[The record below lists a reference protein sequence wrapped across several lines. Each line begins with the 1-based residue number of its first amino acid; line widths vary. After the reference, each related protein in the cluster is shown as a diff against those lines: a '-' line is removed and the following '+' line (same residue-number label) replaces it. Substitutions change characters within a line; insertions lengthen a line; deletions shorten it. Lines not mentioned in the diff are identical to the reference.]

1 MISYLEKL
9 ILDNW
14 ENWAG
19 DKKPK
24 RLDFLKTQAGSP
36 MRNKK
41 VGFFVFNKKKPVIF
55 VKTVR
60 ESKYNPIIEDG
71 FEKLKNV
78 NKYLSDGSAP
88 RPIYL
93 GNYEGVAFSLETA
106 IVGKQFH
113 SCKSRK
119 DLNNFLGWF
128 FRFQKLM
135 AQKELMN
142 GAQLREHVDAVVN
155 KFFSLYPLKPE
166 LQKLI
171 KEMAEDVKKD
181 ISDNLSM
188 SLIYQHG
195 DLTPD
200 NVLDD
205 NGKIRVIDW
214 DNFGKIKLPLFD
226 LLVFLQRWSQIR
238 DVSFAPKY
246 LDIIDRYLEEFKVD
260 KRVLRVLIFL
270 YYILDFIRKKEV
282 LTDYDKEYLEARL
295 KEIKELNF

>member
-1 MISYLEKL
+1 MVSYLEKL

-14 ENWAG
+14 EDWIG
-19 DKKPK
+19 GKKPK
-24 RLDFLKTQAGSP
+24 GLDFLKTHAGSP

-41 VGFFVFNKKKPVIF
+41 VGFFVFSNKKPVIF
-55 VKTVR
+55 AKTVR
-60 ESKYNPIIEDG
+60 ESKYNQIINDG

-78 NKYLSDGSAP
+78 NKYLDDGSAP
-88 RPIYL
+88 KPIHL
-93 GNYEGVAFSLETA
+93 GNYEGIIFSLETA

-113 SCKSRK
+113 SCKSKK

-142 GAQLREHVDAVVN
+142 GEQLREHVDVVVN
-155 KFFSLYPLKPE
+155 KFFNLYPLKPE
-166 LQKLI
+166 LKELI
-171 KEMAEDVKKD
+171 EETADKVQKD
-181 ISDNLSM
+181 IIDNLSLP
-188 SLIYQHG
+188 LIYQHG

-214 DNFGKIKLPLFD
+214 DNFAKIKLPLFD

-238 DVSFAPKY
+238 DVSFVPKY
-246 LDIIDRYLEEFKVD
+246 LDIIDKYLMEFKVD
-260 KRVLRVLIFL
+260 KRVLKALIFL
-270 YYILDFIRKKEV
+270 YYLLDFIRKKDA

-295 KEIKELNF
+295 KEIKELSF

>member
-14 ENWAG
+14 ENWTG
-19 DKKPK
+19 GKKPR

-60 ESKYNPIIEDG
+60 ESTYNPIIEDG

-78 NKYLSDGSAP
+78 NKYLSDGSVP
-88 RPIYL
+88 KPVYL
-93 GNYEGVAFSLETA
+93 GNYEGVTFSLETA
-106 IVGKQFH
+106 IAGRQFH
-113 SCKSRK
+113 SCKSKK
-119 DLNNFLGWF
+119 DLDNFLGWF

-142 GAQLREHVDAVVN
+142 SAQLREYVDVVIN

-166 LQKLI
+166 LKELI
-171 KEMAEDVKKD
+171 KETAKDIKKD
-181 ISDNLSM
+181 IRDNLSTL
-188 SLIYQHG
+188 LIYQHG

-246 LDIIDRYLEEFKVD
+246 LDIINRYLEEFKAD

-270 YYILDFIRKKEV
+270 HYLLDFIRKKDD
-282 LTDYDKEYLEARL
+282 LIDYDKEYLSERL
-295 KEIKELNF
+295 REIKELNF